1 MVLIM
6 SRCNQCKVEIKDNV
20 SLCPLCNSVLEKTGK
35 VENVYPNVRVI
46 VKKHDFL
53 IRVYIFLAIV
63 VETLLLY
70 FNYRTF
76 QGSFWSVVTGVVLLY
91 IFVGLKLTVKD
102 NMEYKTKIIILI
114 MTAIMGIIL
123 IDVLTGFHGWSLNY
137 FLPGGIMLL
146 NTAIIVLMLVNFR
159 NWQSYMM
166 IELLTIFGS
175 VISFV
180 LYQMDLL
187 TNINMSLIACAYS
200 VFLFL
205 GTVIVG
211 GRRAATELKRR
222 FHVR

>member
-1 MVLIM
+1 M

-20 SLCPLCNSVLEKTGK
+20 SLCPLCNSVLEKTENL
-35 VENVYPNVRVI
+35 ENVYPNVRI
-46 VKKHDFL
+46 IAKKHDFL
-53 IRVYIFLAIV
+53 IRIYVFLAIV

-76 QGSFWSVVTGVVLLY
+76 EGSFWSVVTGVVLFY
-91 IFVGLKLTVKD
+91 IFIGLKLAFKD
-102 NMEYKTKIIILI
+102 NMEYKTRSIILI
-114 MTAIMGIIL
+114 MTGILGIIL
-123 IDVLTGFHGWSLNY
+123 IDVLTGFDGWSLNY

-146 NTAIIVLMLVNFR
+146 NTVIIVLMLVNIR

-180 LYQMDLL
+180 LYRMELL

-205 GTVIVG
+205 GTIIVG